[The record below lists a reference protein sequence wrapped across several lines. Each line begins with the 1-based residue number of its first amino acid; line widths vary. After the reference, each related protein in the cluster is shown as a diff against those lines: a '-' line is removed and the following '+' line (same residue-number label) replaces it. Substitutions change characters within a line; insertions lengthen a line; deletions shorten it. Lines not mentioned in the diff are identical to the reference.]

1 MWSQTVKYSM
11 QSTTQRQCCVSKFRR
26 PSPIT
31 RMHASKGKTT
41 EKLTIHIFLCCIF
54 TPYSNPRKN
63 LVRVRNRLCF
73 GFLKKM
79 VLYRGL
85 LETQPV
91 LSARIGPEKPEGLV
105 KTTWFCHHKLGWKCL
120 MVLFRTLS
128 IAIKKHGYRRPEV
141 FCFKNTRLHHPS
153 LLETPSFVPQTQLE
167 MS

>member
-31 RMHASKGKTT
+31 RMHAGKGKTT

-73 GFLKKM
+73 GFLKK
-79 VLYRGL
+79 
-85 LETQPV
+85 
-91 LSARIGPEKPEGLV
+91 
-105 KTTWFCHHKLGWKCL
+105 WFCTEVSLKHK
-120 MVLFRTLS
+120 
-128 IAIKKHGYRRPEV
+128 A
-141 FCFKNTRLHHPS
+141 
-153 LLETPSFVPQTQLE
+153 SFVCPNRTRE
-167 MS
+167 V